1 MKILFV
7 AFILFWICC
16 GISGVANCKKDRVN
30 YEMIAFLVV
39 VPFIPLIAKFF
50 NLF

>member
-1 MKILFV
+1 MIIFMI
-7 AFILFWICC
+7 FILVWSFVGIC
-16 GISGVANCKKDRVN
+16 GVVNCKKDRVN

-50 NLF
+50 NIF